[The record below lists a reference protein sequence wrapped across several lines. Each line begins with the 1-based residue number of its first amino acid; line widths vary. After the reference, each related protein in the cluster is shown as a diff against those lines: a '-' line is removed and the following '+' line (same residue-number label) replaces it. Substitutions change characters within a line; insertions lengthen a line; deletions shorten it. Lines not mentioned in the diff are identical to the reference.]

1 MKGEI
6 YFSYCAVDGKLGIR
20 EHLEVSGTKAV
31 FAVYMVAGE
40 GQISLPG
47 QAALLLGARAGSEQS
62 ESPREHACTSV
73 L

>member
-1 MKGEI
+1 M
-6 YFSYCAVDGKLGIR
+6 IR

-31 FAVYMVAGE
+31 FAVDMVAGE
-40 GQISLPG
+40 GHIPLPR
-47 QAALLLGARAGSEQS
+47 QAVLRLGARAGSERS